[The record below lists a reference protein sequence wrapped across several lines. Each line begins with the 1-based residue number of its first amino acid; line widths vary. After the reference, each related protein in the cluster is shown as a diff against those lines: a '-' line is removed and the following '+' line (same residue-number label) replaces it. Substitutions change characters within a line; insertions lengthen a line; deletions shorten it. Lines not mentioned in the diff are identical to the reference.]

1 MGPFDRGGAAL
12 RVRPHNGA
20 RPKMQKFVKNVNN
33 ETSTLDLES
42 SASVLSVKQLLA
54 ARENISVEDQLLSF
68 DGLTL
73 DDDSSLADAGVQK
86 ESILYISLRLLGG
99 GKKKKKKNY
108 TTPKKT
114 KRKHKKVKLAVLTY
128 YKVDEN
134 GKITRI
140 RRECETCGAGVF
152 MANHFDRQ
160 YCGKCGLTY

>member
-20 RPKMQKFVKNVNN
+20 RPKMQIFVKNVNN

-73 DDDSSLADAGVQK
+73 DDDHPVRRRRPEGVH
-86 ESILYISLRLLGG
+86 
-99 GKKKKKKNY
+99 
-108 TTPKKT
+108 PV
-114 KRKHKKVKLAVLTY
+114 HLT
-128 YKVDEN
+128 
-134 GKITRI
+134 
-140 RRECETCGAGVF
+140 ETA
-152 MANHFDRQ
+152 RWWQ
-160 YCGKCGLTY
+160 E